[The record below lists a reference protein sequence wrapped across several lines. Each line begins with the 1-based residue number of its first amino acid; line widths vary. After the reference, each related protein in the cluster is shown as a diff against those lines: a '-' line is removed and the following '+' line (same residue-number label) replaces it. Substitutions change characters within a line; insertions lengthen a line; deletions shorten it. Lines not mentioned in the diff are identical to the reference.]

1 MSIRFRLN
9 ALIVAVSA
17 LGLGLL
23 VAGLVLSA
31 GPRIRAESESTMRL
45 AKEFVE
51 TTIASLQGT
60 EDPGAR
66 LKVLLGGLKELR
78 HVHIYRSDEPVPEAL
93 LAEQLDWQGASAVP
107 RWLAHMG
114 RPIAAMEVPVIVNG
128 KDFGTLVIAPRLAD
142 EAAEIWDSIINF
154 TLGGA
159 ALAIAAALL
168 ISLTIARL
176 LKPIGD
182 VGNALQVLEQG
193 RYAVKIPEG
202 GPPEIAG
209 ICRKLNRLAAT
220 LDETVSDNKRL
231 AQRLVRVQDEER
243 KDLAHELHD
252 EFGPYLFAAR
262 AAVSTLSADIKRGLS
277 DKQKL
282 LATCDTLVTHI
293 ETIQRMNRNVLHKLR
308 PMGLEEY
315 GLKAK
320 LTSLLAL
327 LRESH
332 PHVAIRLSVD
342 EDLPVGDE
350 TSTLTI
356 YRLAQEGLTNALRHA
371 DAARIDVAIR
381 LAQSSEAPIAV
392 RGRGGPVVHIAV
404 VDDGRGLSSDA
415 RPSYGI
421 AGMSERV
428 WASGGEMH
436 LTNPSAG
443 GLRLDAWLP
452 ITAVDG
458 KEMRDNLLTR
468 A

>member
-9 ALIVAVSA
+9 ALIIIVSA
-17 LGLGLL
+17 LGLGIL

-93 LAEQLDWQGASAVP
+93 LAEELDTHDASRVP
-107 RWLAHMG
+107 RWLVRMG
-114 RPIAAMEVPVIVNG
+114 RPVAAMEVPVVVNG
-128 KDFGTLVIAPRLAD
+128 QDFGTLVIAPRLAD
-142 EAAEIWDSIINF
+142 EAEEIWDSIINF

-168 ISLTIARL
+168 ISFTIARL

-182 VGNALQVLEQG
+182 VGNALLVLEQG
-193 RYAVKIPEG
+193 HYAVNVPEG

-220 LDETVSDNKRL
+220 LEETVAENKRL

-243 KDLAHELHD
+243 KDLARELHD

-262 AAVSTLSADIKRGLS
+262 AAVSTLSADIKRGVS
-277 DKQKL
+277 DQQKL
-282 LATCDTLVTHI
+282 LATCATLVTHI

-332 PHVAIRLSVD
+332 PAVAIKLSVD
-342 EDLPVGDE
+342 EDLPLGDE

-371 DAARIDVAIR
+371 DATRIDVAIR
-381 LAQSSEAPIAV
+381 QVPASKAPVAV
-392 RGRGGPVVHIAV
+392 RGREGPIVHITVA
-404 VDDGRGLSSDA
+404 DDGRGLPQSA

-421 AGMSERV
+421 AGMGERV
-428 WASGGEMH
+428 WASGGEMR
-436 LTNPSAG
+436 LTSPSAG
-443 GLRLDAWLP
+443 GVQLDAWVP
-452 ITAVDG
+452 VAPSDG
-458 KEMRDNLLTR
+458 NETR
-468 A
+468 VNVPTHA